1 MSLLFHE
8 WKANFKSL
16 CLWLIG
22 MMVLIGISVAKSI
35 GMTNDSGQ
43 SMTELLKQMPKS
55 MQALF
60 GVGLVDFSNITGI
73 FSVIFLYIAVISA
86 FHASSMGTSIFAKE
100 ERDKT
105 FEFLYV
111 KGMKRSRILSQ
122 KLVVCM
128 IDMILLNAI
137 TLMYSVLLVKL
148 IDKTNIFHDLL
159 PMMIGLLFVQF
170 IFFSIGLL
178 ISFLTNR
185 TKLASNISFGIV
197 LACLF
202 MSIFADLSEKAGFLR
217 HITPFKY
224 FDGKTILHEG
234 LEIKYIWICIGISVV
249 CIGFSFILHN
259 KRDLK
264 S

>member
-8 WKANFKSL
+8 WKVNFKSL

-43 SMTELLKQMPKS
+43 SMTELLEQTPKS

-73 FSVIFLYIAVISA
+73 FSVIFLYIAVIAA
-86 FHASSMGTSIFAKE
+86 FHASSLGTSIFSKE

-111 KGMKRSRILSQ
+111 KGMKRSQILSQ
-122 KLVVCM
+122 KLLVCM
-128 IDMILLNAI
+128 INMFLLNAV
-137 TLMYSVLLVKL
+137 TFMYSVLLVKL
-148 IDKTNIFHDLL
+148 IDKTNIAYDLL
-159 PMMIGLLFVQF
+159 PMMAGLLFIQLL
-170 IFFSIGLL
+170 FFSIGLL
-178 ISFLTNR
+178 ISFFTKR
-185 TKLASNISFGIV
+185 TKLAGNISFGV
-197 LACLF
+197 VMACLF
-202 MSIFADLSEKAGFLR
+202 MSIFADLSEKADFLR
-217 HITPFKY
+217 YFTPFKY
-224 FDGKTILHEG
+224 FEGKTILHEG
-234 LEIKYIWICIGISVV
+234 LDVKYMWLCIGVSILCISV
-249 CIGFSFILHN
+249 SFKLHN
-259 KRDLK
+259 MRDLK